1 MNTALVLS
9 LALLWILVLALAAV
23 VAALAR
29 QIGVLHER
37 VMPAGALLMSD
48 GARIG
53 EQAPIVA
60 LKDIRGNDITIGGP
74 NADERSTLLFFLA
87 PSCPVCK
94 TLLPVLRSARRSEA
108 SWLTI
113 VLASDGE
120 MQEQLAFVEREELD
134 AFDYVVSRELGMKYR
149 VGKLPYTY
157 LIDENGVLRTGGLV
171 NSREHLES
179 IFNAAELD
187 VGSVQE
193 YLGKNGRAREKHV
206 A

>member
-1 MNTALVLS
+1 MNTALLLS
-9 LALLWILVLALAAV
+9 VVLLWVLVLGLAAT

-37 VMPAGALLMSD
+37 VAPAGALLMPD

-53 EQAPIVA
+53 EEAPKLT
-60 LKDIRGNDITIGGP
+60 LKDLRGKDITIGGSRS
-74 NADERSTLLFFLA
+74 DKRSTLLFFLA

-94 TLLPVLRSARRSEA
+94 TLLPVLRSARKSEA
-108 SWLTI
+108 SWLSI

-134 AFDYVVSRELGMKYR
+134 IFDYVVSRDLGMRYR
-149 VGKLPYTY
+149 VGKLPYAY

-179 IFNAAELD
+179 LYNAAEMD
-187 VGSVQE
+187 VGSVQD
-193 YLGKNGRAREKHV
+193 YLERQRTCKKFV

>member
-1 MNTALVLS
+1 MNTALLLS
-9 LALLWILVLALAAV
+9 VALLWVLVLALAAV

-37 VMPAGALLMSD
+37 VTPAGALLMSE

-53 EQAPIVA
+53 EKAPRLT
-60 LKDIRGNDITIGGP
+60 LKDIRGRDISIGEPND
-74 NADERSTLLFFLA
+74 DKRSTLLFFLA

-113 VLASDGE
+113 LLASDGE

-134 AFDYVVSRELGMKYR
+134 AFGYVVSRELGMKYR
-149 VGKLPYTY
+149 VGKLPYAY

-187 VGSVQE
+187 VGSVQQ
-193 YLGKNGRAREKHV
+193 YLAQRGAREKHV

>member
-1 MNTALVLS
+1 MNTALLLS
-9 LALLWILVLALAAV
+9 VALLWLLVLGLAAT

-37 VMPAGALLMSD
+37 VAPAGALLMTD

-53 EQAPIVA
+53 EEAPKLT
-60 LKDIRGNDITIGGP
+60 LKDLRGKDITIGG
-74 NADERSTLLFFLA
+74 ARSDKRSTLLFFLA

-94 TLLPVLRSARRSEA
+94 TLLPVLRSARKSEA
-108 SWLTI
+108 AWLSI

-134 AFDYVVSRELGMKYR
+134 IFDYVVSRDLGMRYR
-149 VGKLPYTY
+149 VGKLPYAY

-179 IFNAAELD
+179 LFNAAEMD
-187 VGSVQE
+187 VGSVQD
-193 YLGKNGRAREKHV
+193 YLEQQRTGKKFV

>member
-1 MNTALVLS
+1 MNTALLLS
-9 LALLWILVLALAAV
+9 VVLLWVLVLALAAV

-37 VMPAGALLMSD
+37 VAPAGALLMSD

-53 EQAPIVA
+53 EPAPRLT
-60 LKDIRGNDITIGGP
+60 LKNIRGADVTIGEP
-74 NADERSTLLFFLA
+74 NGDERSMLLFFLA

-94 TLLPVLRSARRSEA
+94 TLLPVLRSAQRSEA

-120 MQEQLAFVEREELD
+120 MQEQLGFVEREELD

-149 VGKLPYTY
+149 VGKLPYAY
-157 LIDENGVLRTGGLV
+157 LIDEHGVLRTGGLV

-193 YLGKNGRAREKHV
+193 YLAQRGAREKHV

>member
-1 MNTALVLS
+1 MNTALLLS
-9 LALLWILVLALAAV
+9 VVRLWVLVLGLAAT

-37 VMPAGALLMSD
+37 VAPAGALLMPD

-53 EQAPIVA
+53 EEAPKLT
-60 LKDIRGNDITIGGP
+60 LKDLRGKDITIGGSRS
-74 NADERSTLLFFLA
+74 DKRSTLLFFLA

-94 TLLPVLRSARRSEA
+94 TLLPVLRSARKSEA
-108 SWLTI
+108 SWLSI

-134 AFDYVVSRELGMKYR
+134 IFDYVVSRDLGMRYR
-149 VGKLPYTY
+149 VGKLPYAY

-179 IFNAAELD
+179 LFNAAEMD
-187 VGSVQE
+187 VGSVQD
-193 YLGKNGRAREKHV
+193 YLERQRTGKKFV

>member
-1 MNTALVLS
+1 MNTALLLS
-9 LALLWILVLALAAV
+9 VALLWLLVLGLAAT

-37 VMPAGALLMSD
+37 VAPAGALLMTD

-53 EQAPIVA
+53 EEAPKLT
-60 LKDIRGNDITIGGP
+60 LKDLRGKDITIGG
-74 NADERSTLLFFLA
+74 ARSDKRSTLLFFLA

-94 TLLPVLRSARRSEA
+94 TLLPVLRSARKSEA
-108 SWLTI
+108 SWLSI

-120 MQEQLAFVEREELD
+120 MQEQLAFVEREDLD
-134 AFDYVVSRELGMKYR
+134 IFDYVVSRDLGMRYR
-149 VGKLPYTY
+149 VGKLPYAY

-179 IFNAAELD
+179 LFNAAEMD
-187 VGSVQE
+187 VGSVQD
-193 YLGKNGRAREKHV
+193 YLEQQRTGKKFV

>member
-1 MNTALVLS
+1 MNTALLLS
-9 LALLWILVLALAAV
+9 VVLLWVLVLGLAAT

-37 VMPAGALLMSD
+37 VAPAGALLMPD

-53 EQAPIVA
+53 EEAPKLT
-60 LKDIRGNDITIGGP
+60 LKDLRGKDITIGGSRS
-74 NADERSTLLFFLA
+74 DKRSTLLFFLA

-94 TLLPVLRSARRSEA
+94 TLLPVLRSARKSEA
-108 SWLTI
+108 SWLSI

-134 AFDYVVSRELGMKYR
+134 IFDYVVSRDLGMRYR
-149 VGKLPYTY
+149 VGKLPYAY

-179 IFNAAELD
+179 LFNAAEMD
-187 VGSVQE
+187 VGSVQD
-193 YLGKNGRAREKHV
+193 YLERQRTGKKFV

>member
-1 MNTALVLS
+1 MKTALLLS
-9 LALLWILVLALAAV
+9 VALLWLLVLGLAAT

-37 VMPAGALLMSD
+37 VAPAGALLMTD

-53 EQAPIVA
+53 EEAPKLT
-60 LKDIRGNDITIGGP
+60 LKDLRGKDITIGG
-74 NADERSTLLFFLA
+74 ARSDKRSTLLFFLA

-94 TLLPVLRSARRSEA
+94 TLLPVLRSARKSEA
-108 SWLTI
+108 AWLSI

-134 AFDYVVSRELGMKYR
+134 IFDYVVSRDLGMRYR
-149 VGKLPYTY
+149 VGKLPYAY

-179 IFNAAELD
+179 LFNAAEMD
-187 VGSVQE
+187 VGSVQD
-193 YLGKNGRAREKHV
+193 YLEQQRTGKKFV

>member
-1 MNTALVLS
+1 MSTALTVS
-9 LALLWILVLALAAV
+9 LLLLWILVIGLAAV

-37 VMPAGALLMSD
+37 VMPAGALLMGD

-53 EQAPIVA
+53 DAAPQLE
-60 LKDIRGNDITIGGP
+60 LKDVRGNDLTVGGTRS
-74 NADERSTLLFFLA
+74 DGLSTLLFFLS

-94 TLLPVLRSARRSEA
+94 TLLPVLHSARRSES
-108 SWLTI
+108 SWLRI

-120 MQEQLAFVEREELD
+120 MQEQLAFVEREKLD
-134 AFDYVVSRELGMKYR
+134 EFAYVVSRDLGIKYR
-149 VGKLPYTY
+149 VGKLPYAY
-157 LIDENGVLRTGGLV
+157 LVDENGILRTGGLV

-193 YLGKNGRAREKHV
+193 YIERQGRPEKHV

>member
-1 MNTALVLS
+1 MNTALLLS
-9 LALLWILVLALAAV
+9 VALLWLLVLGLAAT

-37 VMPAGALLMSD
+37 VAPAGALLMTD

-53 EQAPIVA
+53 EEAPKLT
-60 LKDIRGNDITIGGP
+60 LKDLRGKDITIGG
-74 NADERSTLLFFLA
+74 ARSDKRSTLLFFLA

-94 TLLPVLRSARRSEA
+94 TLLPVLRSARKSEA
-108 SWLTI
+108 SWLSI

-134 AFDYVVSRELGMKYR
+134 IFDYVVSRDLGMRYR
-149 VGKLPYTY
+149 VGKLPYAY

-179 IFNAAELD
+179 LFNAAEMD
-187 VGSVQE
+187 VGSVQD
-193 YLGKNGRAREKHV
+193 YLEQQRTGKKFV